1 MTRHNEKL
9 IDTEHK
15 DLLQMQCL
23 PLSRG
28 VRDHN
33 DRVAETCEAKTNC
46 KDCHVSVV
54 EQASKNH
61 TRELEAERAGFPE
74 QP

>member
-9 IDTEHK
+9 IDTEYK

-23 PLSRG
+23 LLSRG
-28 VRDHN
+28 VRGHN
-33 DRVAETCEAKTNC
+33 NRVAETCEAKTNC

-61 TRELEAERAGFPE
+61 TREPEAERTGFPG

>member
-1 MTRHNEKL
+1 MTGHNEKL

-15 DLLQMQCL
+15 GLLQMQGL

-28 VRDHN
+28 VRGHN
-33 DRVAETCEAKTNC
+33 NRVSETCEAKTNC
-46 KDCHVSVV
+46 KDCHASVA
-54 EQASKNH
+54 EQDSKNH